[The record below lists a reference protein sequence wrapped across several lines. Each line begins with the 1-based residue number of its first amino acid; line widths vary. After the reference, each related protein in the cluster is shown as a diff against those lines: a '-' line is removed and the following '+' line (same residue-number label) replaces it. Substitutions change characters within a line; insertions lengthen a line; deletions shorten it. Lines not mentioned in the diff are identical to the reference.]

1 MNKVSR
7 EILYELYII
16 RGKPMHEI
24 AEELGIAV
32 GTVYNYLNKYEIQT
46 RNKGQAFEELK
57 RRGWKYPQSAKETI
71 SKSNKGRKFSEETRK
86 KMSIADKEGGI
97 GHKKKRSDGYICI
110 YFPDHPKSTKDGYIM
125 EHDLIMECLI
135 GRHLGDNEVVHH
147 KNKIRDDNRKENLQL
162 MTKSEHASLHLKERW
177 NKNESLYIYWENYK
191 GY

>member
-7 EILYELYII
+7 DTLYELYII

-24 AEELGIAV
+24 AKELGIAV

-46 RNKGQAFEELK
+46 RDKGQAFEKL
-57 RRGWKYPQSAKETI
+57 RMRGWEYPKSARESI
-71 SKSNKGRKFSEETRK
+71 SKAKKGVKPSEETRR
-86 KMSIADKEGGI
+86 KMSIADKQGGI
-97 GHKKKRSDGYICI
+97 GHKKKRPDGYIAI

-135 GRHLGDNEVVHH
+135 GRYLRDDEVVHH

-162 MTKSEHASLHLKERW
+162 MTFSEHARLHMIERYS
-177 NKNESLYIYWENYK
+177 KKK
-191 GY
+191 GGMTYQ